1 MPFGFVSQR
10 ALNKVVKAAK
20 LKDKELKRLKE
31 MHAERVR
38 VMGVHKFSATELTAR
53 LRGIEPSLR
62 VEEGQD
68 KYVIYADRPMSE
80 GELNAIVAAVREELD
95 LDTT

>member
-1 MPFGFVSQR
+1 MLGFVRQKTF
-10 ALNKVVKAAK
+10 NEVVMSAK
-20 LKDKELKRLKE
+20 RKDEEIERLQA

-38 VMGVHKFSATELTAR
+38 VMGVRKFSATELTAR

-80 GELNAIVAAVREELD
+80 GELNAIVAAVQEELV

>member
-10 ALNKVVKAAK
+10 ALNKVVESAQ
-20 LKDKELKRLKE
+20 LKDKEIERLQE

-38 VMGVHKFSATELTAR
+38 VLGVHKFSATELTAR

-80 GELNAIVAAVREELD
+80 GELNAIVAAVQEELA